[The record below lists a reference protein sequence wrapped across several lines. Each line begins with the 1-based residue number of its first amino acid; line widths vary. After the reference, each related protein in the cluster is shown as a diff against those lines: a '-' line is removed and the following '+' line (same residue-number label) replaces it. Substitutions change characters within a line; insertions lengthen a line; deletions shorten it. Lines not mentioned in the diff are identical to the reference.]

1 MAQEGTDKTVRKEH
15 KIEAKMVH
23 AIKKM
28 AKNLRSGYCTFLN
41 NLNNML
47 QSKSKGGA
55 GNVRVGGFFSF

>member
-41 NLNNML
+41 NML